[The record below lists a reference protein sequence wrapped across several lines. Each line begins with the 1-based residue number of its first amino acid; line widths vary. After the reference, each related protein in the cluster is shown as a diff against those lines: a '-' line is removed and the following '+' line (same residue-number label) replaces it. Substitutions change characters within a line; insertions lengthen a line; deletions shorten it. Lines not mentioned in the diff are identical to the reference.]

1 MKKSWMWRTLC
12 RLLLP
17 MKRHYDYFGYKS
29 FVKDAQIK
37 IKDTA
42 STIDYIQK
50 TKCSVSR
57 FGDGEFRVMNNSGNG
72 FQAPNLFLGERL
84 KEVLHSGLDNHIVCL
99 PYAFMDDAILTNDAN
114 GFWYPFCKHYHR
126 FIMSVVD
133 RGRTYFDTNFTRFY
147 MDMRDKSRVPE
158 VISSLKRI
166 WQDRHIYIVEGRCSR
181 LGVGNDLFNNALSVQ
196 RIIAP
201 PRNAFEKYDKI
212 MEAVVTNVPKDGL
225 VLAALGMTATV
236 LCYDLAK
243 KGYQAI
249 DIGHVDVEYS
259 WFLMGAKNK
268 CPVPGKAVNEVNFM
282 PEGDY
287 HVDSYIQSIISAI
300 D

>member
-1 MKKSWMWRTLC
+1 
-12 RLLLP
+12 
-17 MKRHYDYFGYKS
+17 
-29 FVKDAQIK
+29 
-37 IKDTA
+37 
-42 STIDYIQK
+42 
-50 TKCSVSR
+50 
-57 FGDGEFRVMNNSGNG
+57 
-72 FQAPNLFLGERL
+72 
-84 KEVLHSGLDNHIVCL
+84 
-99 PYAFMDDAILTNDAN
+99 
-114 GFWYPFCKHYHR
+114 
-126 FIMSVVD
+126 
-133 RGRTYFDTNFTRFY
+133 
-147 MDMRDKSRVPE
+147 
-158 VISSLKRI
+158 
-166 WQDRHIYIVEGRCSR
+166 
-181 LGVGNDLFNNALSVQ
+181 
-196 RIIAP
+196 
-201 PRNAFEKYDKI
+201 